1 MNYWLFGNKSR
12 FGLLGDL
19 AIRIHKAFT
28 GLHPTLSVVVVVVV
42 VVADGGGGGGGGT
55 CCELA
60 GSAWGKTSYFWGMHL
75 R

>member
-28 GLHPTLSVVVVVVV
+28 GLHPTLLLLLLLLLMAVVAAVVVHAVNLRVLH
-42 VVADGGGGGGGGT
+42 GGKRAIFGGCILG
-55 CCELA
+55 
-60 GSAWGKTSYFWGMHL
+60 